1 MPARFPFRTCV
12 LATLLSAFALAGAA
26 APENPAPG
34 PGPITTSR
42 LDRSLFLQLL
52 VGELDLRNGDA
63 AGAYQAVLDAARRTH
78 DEQLYRRAADIAVQA
93 RAGEDALAGV
103 RMWRADL
110 SGSLDAHRYL
120 IQLLVALNR
129 APEAVEPLDSLIK
142 LTPAAERNALIA
154 NLARFF
160 GRSADKKQAAE
171 VVEQALKP
179 FADAPATR
187 GAVSVGQGR
196 AWFAA
201 QDGARALE
209 LLQRAQAQDPSG
221 EAPALLALEMMATV
235 PAAEAVVQSHLQAK
249 PASNAI
255 RMVYAR
261 VLSTAQRYPDA
272 IAQLDAV
279 TRNAP
284 ALAPP
289 WLTLGAL
296 HIELHQAK
304 EATAALQRY
313 VALVQTT
320 PAAAPA
326 ASEPTT
332 APDDDDAPPTADAA
346 LTQAWLM
353 LAQAAEQQNDF
364 KGAER
369 WLAKVDSPQRAL
381 EVLSRR
387 ASLMARQGKLKEA
400 RELIRK
406 APERSEDDARA
417 KVLAE
422 VQVLRDT
429 KHWSEANAVLASAN
443 QKYPDDV
450 DLLYEQSMM
459 AEKLNRV
466 DEMERLLRR
475 VIELKPDHHHAHNA
489 LGYSLAERNL
499 RLPEA
504 KALIQKALEIAPGE
518 PFITDSLGWVEYRL
532 GNRDEAL
539 RLLRGAYQA
548 RPDPEIAA
556 HLGEVLWINGQRD
569 EARRVWREG
578 KSRDAANDVL
588 RETLARLRVD
598 L

>member
-1 MPARFPFRTCV
+1 V
-12 LATLLSAFALAGAA
+12 L
-26 APENPAPG
+26 
-34 PGPITTSR
+34 I
-42 LDRSLFLQLL
+42 
-52 VGELDLRNGDA
+52 GELELRSGNVTN
-63 AGAYQAVLDAARRTH
+63 AYQVVLDAARKTR
-78 DEQLYRRAADIAVQA
+78 DEQLYQRTADIAVQA
-93 RAGEDALAGV
+93 HAGEDALAAV
-103 RMWRADL
+103 RMWRTDL
-110 SGSLDAHRYL
+110 PQSLDAHRYL

-129 APEAVEPLDSLIK
+129 LPETVEPIGSLIK
-142 LTPAAERNALIA
+142 LTPQAERNALIA
-154 NLARFF
+154 NVPRFF
-160 GRSADKKQAAE
+160 ARAADRKQAAE
-171 VVEQALKP
+171 AVDLALKP
-179 FADAPATR
+179 YADAPATR
-187 GAVSVGQGR
+187 SAANVGLSRG
-196 AWFAA
+196 WFGA
-201 QDGARALE
+201 QDTARALE
-209 LLQRAQAQDPSG
+209 LLQKAQTQDPAS
-221 EAPALLALEMMATV
+221 EAPALLALEMLPAT
-235 PAAEAVVQSHLQAK
+235 PAAEAIVVNHLQAK
-249 PASNAI
+249 PSSNGI

-261 VLSTAQRYPDA
+261 VLSTNQRYADA

-279 TRNAP
+279 TRNDTKLSA
-284 ALAPP
+284 P

-296 HIELHQAK
+296 HLELRQPK
-304 EATAALQRY
+304 EATAALLRF
-313 VALVQTT
+313 VQMVE
-320 PAAAPA
+320 AAAPA
-326 ASEPTT
+326 AVAVPVVAQET
-332 APDDDDAPPTADAA
+332 AAADDDDTPATPERA

-353 LAQAAEQQNDF
+353 LSQAAEQQNDF

-369 WLAKVDSPQRAL
+369 WLSKVDNPQRAL

-406 APERSEDDARA
+406 APEKSEDDARA

-429 KHWSEANAVLASAN
+429 KHWSDANGLLAAAN

-518 PFITDSLGWVEYRL
+518 PFITDSLGWVEYRM
-532 GNRDEAL
+532 GNREEAL
-539 RLLRGAYQA
+539 RLLRGAYQS

-578 KSRDAANDVL
+578 KSRDSSNDVL
-588 RETLARLRVD
+588 RETLARLRVGD

>member
-1 MPARFPFRTCV
+1 MPARFPFRTQV
-12 LATLLSAFALAGAA
+12 LATLLSAFAMTLAGAA
-26 APENPAPG
+26 DKPAG
-34 PGPITTSR
+34 PMISNSV
-42 LDRSLFLQLL
+42 LDRQLFEQIL
-52 VGELDLRNGDA
+52 VGELELRSGDFSSA
-63 AGAYQAVLDAARRTH
+63 FQAMLVAARRTR
-78 DEQLYRRAADIAVQA
+78 DEQLYKRAADIAVQA
-93 RAGEDALAGV
+93 HAGEDALTAV
-103 RMWRADL
+103 KIWRTDL
-110 SGSLDAHRYL
+110 PQSLDAHRYL
-120 IQLLVALNR
+120 IQLLVVLNKVSET
-129 APEAVEPLDSLIK
+129 AEPIGSLIR
-142 LTPAAERNALIA
+142 LTPAAERNPLIA
-154 NLARFF
+154 NVSRFF
-160 GRSADKKQAAE
+160 SRATDRKQAAE
-171 VVEQALKP
+171 AVDEALKP
-179 FADAPATR
+179 FADLPAHRSAVDVGMAR
-187 GAVSVGQGR
+187 GWLG
-196 AWFAA
+196 A
-201 QDGARALE
+201 QEPARALE
-209 LLQRAQAQDPSG
+209 LLQRAQAQDPAS
-221 EAPALLALEMMATV
+221 EAPTLLALEMLPGT
-235 PAAEAVVQSHLQAK
+235 PAAEAIVTSYVQAK
-249 PASNAI
+249 PASNGI

-261 VLSTAQRYPDA
+261 VLSNSQRYADA
-272 IAQLDAV
+272 IVQLDAV
-279 TRNAP
+279 TKNDP
-284 ALAPP
+284 KLSPP

-296 HIELHQAK
+296 HLELHQPK
-304 EATAALQRY
+304 EATTALLRY
-313 VALVQTT
+313 VALVE
-320 PAAAPA
+320 AAPA
-326 ASEPTT
+326 AASAVQP
-332 APDDDDAPPTADAA
+332 AGAAADDEDAPPTPERA

-353 LAQAAEQQNDF
+353 LSQAAEQQNDF

-369 WLAKVDSPQRAL
+369 WLSKVENPQRAL

-406 APERSEDDARA
+406 APEKGEDDARA

-422 VQVLRDT
+422 VQLQR
-429 KHWSEANAVLASAN
+429 EAKQWGDANNVLAGAS

-489 LGYSLAERNL
+489 LGYSLAERNI

-518 PFITDSLGWVEYRL
+518 PFITDSLGWVEYRM
-532 GNRDEAL
+532 GHRDEAL
-539 RLLRGAYQA
+539 RLLRGAYHA

-578 KSRDAANDVL
+578 RSKEPSNDVL

>member
-1 MPARFPFRTCV
+1 MPARFKFRTQV
-12 LATLLSAFALAGAA
+12 LATLLSAFAVLHAGAA
-26 APENPAPG
+26 DQKPAASAF
-34 PGPITTSR
+34 TNSN
-42 LDRSLFLQLL
+42 LDKQLFFQLL
-52 VGELDLRNGDA
+52 IGEMELRSGNV
-63 AGAYQAVLDAARRTH
+63 AGAYQAVLDAARKTR
-78 DEQLYRRAADIAVQA
+78 DEQLYQRAADIAVQA
-93 RAGEDALAGV
+93 HAGEDALAAV
-103 RMWRADL
+103 RMWRTDL
-110 SGSLDAHRYL
+110 PTSLDAHRYL
-120 IQLLVALNR
+120 IQLLVALNHV
-129 APEAVEPLDSLIK
+129 PETVEPIGSLIK
-142 LTPAAERNALIA
+142 LTPPAERNALIA
-154 NLARFF
+154 NVPRFF
-160 GRSADKKQAAE
+160 ARAGDRKQAAE
-171 VVEQALKP
+171 TVELALK
-179 FADAPATR
+179 AYLDAPATR
-187 GAVSVGQGR
+187 ASANVGLARG
-196 AWFAA
+196 WLGA
-201 QDGARALE
+201 QDTARALE
-209 LLQRAQAQDPSG
+209 LLQKAQSQDAAS
-221 EAPALLALEMMATV
+221 EAPAFLALEMLPAT
-235 PAAEAVVQSHLQAK
+235 PAAEAIVTSHLQAK
-249 PASNAI
+249 PTSNGI

-261 VLSTAQRYPDA
+261 VLSTNQRYADA
-272 IAQLDAV
+272 IVQLEAV
-279 TRNAP
+279 TRNDP
-284 ALAPP
+284 KLSPP

-296 HIELHQAK
+296 HLELRQPK
-304 EATAALQRY
+304 EATAALLRF
-313 VALVQTT
+313 VQMVETT
-320 PAAAPA
+320 APAVPAAATQDSA
-326 ASEPTT
+326 A
-332 APDDDDAPPTADAA
+332 ADDDDTPATPERA

-353 LAQAAEQQNDF
+353 LSQAAEQQNDF

-369 WLAKVDSPQRAL
+369 WLAKVDNPQRAL

-406 APERSEDDARA
+406 APEKSEDDARA

-422 VQVLRDT
+422 VQLLRDA
-429 KHWSEANAVLASAN
+429 KHWADANGLLATAN

-489 LGYSLAERNL
+489 LGYSLAERNV

-532 GNRDEAL
+532 GNREEAL
-539 RLLRGAYQA
+539 RLLRGAYQS

-578 KSRDAANDVL
+578 KTRDSANDVL